1 MRNMISNIRPITDH
15 ITKFRFEYLLIL
27 LILSFFVFNFPALHL
42 PFYWDEAWVYGPA
55 VRMMADTVP
64 SLLPDGLP
72 VEFSRGHPLLFHF
85 LNAVWLNLFGNNVFQ
100 AHLFNLLIACALIM
114 SVYLTGKKLF
124 NPFAGFLAA
133 LFLSFQPVFMAQA
146 VLVLPE
152 VMLTLFVL
160 LALFAFLQN
169 KMYQYLIFATGA
181 LLTKESGILVP
192 VFVTACYIIK
202 NLISS
207 KISRK
212 DVLSKTA
219 LYISP
224 LLIFASFLF
233 LQHKIHGWYFFPEHT
248 GYLDFSI
255 KAVMNKF
262 IDGYSAY
269 LFIYQGRNFLFF
281 SSLAALILIKV
292 FHKKI
297 DHGQTMI
304 FLVMFIMIYLLFS
317 SINFFSNR
325 YILCCLPLFLLIS
338 AGILV
343 QIFRINKLFLLVTPV
358 FILLQIP
365 AIMKKSNA
373 DHDLG
378 YRDAVT
384 VNTQLISYMKA
395 EKLEDEPIVAFFITR
410 YLLTNHYSGYLE
422 KGEEFKNVTDEFSRG
437 DYYIFSN
444 FDTSPSYDELMNK
457 PGMNQVSR
465 FEKGKAWIAL
475 FQYNK

>member
-1 MRNMISNIRPITDH
+1 MDQKWMKIRNHLAVFGFD
-15 ITKFRFEYLLIL
+15 YLAFLVIVAFL
-27 LILSFFVFNFPALHL
+27 FINFQALYL

-55 VRMMADTVP
+55 VRMMADADPT
-64 SLLPDGLP
+64 LLPDGLP

-85 LNAVWLNLFGNNVFQ
+85 LNAVWLKLFGNTVFQ
-100 AHLFNLLIACALIM
+100 AHLFNLFIACILIM

-124 NPFAGFLAA
+124 TPFAGFLAA
-133 LFLSFQPVFMAQA
+133 LFLSLQPVFIAQSL
-146 VLVLPE
+146 LVLPE

-160 LALFAFLQN
+160 LSLFAFLQN
-169 KMYQYLIFATGA
+169 KMYQYLLFATGA

-192 VFVTACYIIK
+192 VFVTAYYIIG
-202 NLISS
+202 NFIRR
-207 KISRK
+207 KISWK
-212 DVLSKTA
+212 VILSKTA
-219 LYISP
+219 LYIAP
-224 LLIFASFLF
+224 LLIFATFLL

-262 IDGYSAY
+262 IDGYTAY

-281 SSLAALILIKV
+281 SSFAAFALLKV
-292 FHKKI
+292 LHKKI
-297 DHGQTMI
+297 DHAQTMI
-304 FLVMFIMIYLLFS
+304 FLIMFIIVYLLFS

-325 YILCCLPLFLLIS
+325 YILCCLPLFMLIS
-338 AGILV
+338 AGILI
-343 QIFRINKLFLLVTPV
+343 QLFRISKLFLLVIPL

-384 VNTQLISYMKA
+384 VNTQLIGYLKA
-395 EKLEDEPIVAFFITR
+395 EKLEDKPIVAFFITR

-422 KGEEFKNVTDEFSRG
+422 KGEEFTNVTDEFSRG
-437 DYYIFSN
+437 DYYVFSN
-444 FDTSPSYDELMNK
+444 FDTSPSYNELMNK
-457 PGMNQVSR
+457 PGMKQVRR